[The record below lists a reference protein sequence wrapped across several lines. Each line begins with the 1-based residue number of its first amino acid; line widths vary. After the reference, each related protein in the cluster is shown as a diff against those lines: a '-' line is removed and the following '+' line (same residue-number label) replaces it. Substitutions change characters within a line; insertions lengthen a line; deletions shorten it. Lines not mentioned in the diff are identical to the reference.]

1 MKSLGI
7 IPARYASTRF
17 PGKPLVKI
25 KGKEMIL
32 HTVENALNSGLDKV
46 VVATDD
52 ERIYNCVNS
61 AGYDVEMTSTHHQS
75 GTDRIAE
82 VAQKYPDFD
91 LLLNIQGDEPFVS
104 VKHINPILELLR
116 DGNEISSLAIAIT
129 SLGDLENPNKVKA
142 VIGENNKALY
152 FSRQALPFQRDVEF
166 KDWLNT
172 ANYFKHIGMYGFH
185 RKTLLKL
192 TDLPLSKL
200 EKLEKLEQL
209 RWLENG
215 FSIAMHIT
223 DFESLNVDTAEDL
236 NQFSD

>member
-32 HTVENALNSGLDKV
+32 HTIGNALNSGLDKV
-46 VVATDD
+46 IVATDD
-52 ERIYNCVNS
+52 ERIFACVKK
-61 AGYDVEMTSTHHQS
+61 AGYEVEMTSTKHQS

-82 VAQKYPDFD
+82 VANKFPEYD
-91 LLLNIQGDEPFVS
+91 LLVNIQGDEPFVS
-104 VKHINPILELLR
+104 EKHINPILNLLR
-116 DGNEISSLAIAIT
+116 QGKEIT
-129 SLGDLENPNKVKA
+129 SLSIPINSINDLNNPNKVK
-142 VIGENNKALY
+142 VVMGENGNALY

-166 KDWLNT
+166 KDWLINKS
-172 ANYFKHIGMYGFH
+172 YYKHIGMYGFQ
-185 RKTLLKL
+185 RETLLKL
-192 TDLPLSKL
+192 TQLPLSNL

-215 FSIAMHIT
+215 YSIAMHIT
-223 DFESLNVDTAEDL
+223 DFESLNVDTPEDL
-236 NQFSD
+236 NQFAD